1 VSGASSGAVSGAQ
14 SIGVGLVSL
23 GWMGRLHSKAYRAVP
38 ATYPELGV
46 RPVLVHAA
54 DTAPD
59 RADYAR
65 DVLGYR
71 SASAD
76 YRAVLADPDVDV
88 VSICAP
94 NALHREIALAAVE
107 AGKPFWIEKP
117 VGRDAA
123 ETAEIA
129 AAAAKA
135 ELVTSVGYNYRNAP
149 AVAHIRELVAG
160 GELGRVTS
168 VRCVFLNGQAAD
180 PRVALSWRYQREHAG
195 SGVLGDL
202 LCHVAD
208 LVTYAAGPSTGPI
221 AEVSAASA
229 IVHARRPIAEMG
241 TGTVFSL
248 VEGDDVELGE
258 VDNEDHAAALVRFA
272 GGAIGTLEVS
282 RVAVGPQSQLLLE
295 VSGTGGSAT
304 WDFERLNEL
313 RVARLGDAGY
323 TTVLAH
329 GGLGDYGRF
338 QPGPG
343 IAMGYD
349 DLKVI
354 EAARFLRAVLERDT
368 SGAAHCT
375 VADAHAAAEV
385 VQAAVDS
392 AASGS
397 WVRVKPT

>member
-1 VSGASSGAVSGAQ
+1 MSAPAGSARP
-14 SIGVGLVSL
+14 IGVGLVSL
-23 GWMGRLHSKAYRAVP
+23 GWMGRLHSKAYLAVP

-46 RPVLVHAA
+46 RPVLMHAA

-59 RADYAR
+59 RAEYAQ

-71 SASAD
+71 TASAD
-76 YRAVLADPDVDV
+76 YRAVLADPGVDV

-94 NALHREIALAAVE
+94 NALHREIALAAAE

-123 ETAEIA
+123 QTAEIA
-129 AAAAKA
+129 EAAGKA

-149 AVAHIRELVAG
+149 AVAHIRELVAA
-160 GELGRVTS
+160 GELGRVTG
-168 VRCVFLNGQAAD
+168 VRCLFLNGQAAD
-180 PRVALSWRYQREHAG
+180 PRVALSWRFQREHAG
-195 SGVLGDL
+195 SGVLADL

-208 LVTYAAGPSTGPI
+208 LVAYAAGPSTGPI

-229 IVHARRPIAEMG
+229 IVHARRPLAEMG
-241 TGTVFSL
+241 AGTVFSMA
-248 VEGDDVELGE
+248 EGDDVALGE

-295 VSGTGGSAT
+295 VSGTGGSAS
-304 WDFERLNEL
+304 WDFERMNEL

-329 GGLGDYGRF
+329 GGLGDYARF

-368 SGAAHCT
+368 AGSAHCT

-397 WVRVKPT
+397 WVRVKEVAAR

>member
-1 VSGASSGAVSGAQ
+1 MNAPGEV
-14 SIGVGLVSL
+14 GVGLVSL
-23 GWMGRLHSKAYRAVP
+23 GWMGRLHTKAYQAVP
-38 ATYPELGV
+38 VTYPELAV
-46 RPVLVHAA
+46 RPVLAHAA

-59 RADYAR
+59 RAAFAR

-71 SASAD
+71 NASAD
-76 YRAVLADPDVDV
+76 YREVLADPAVDV

-94 NALHREIALAAVE
+94 NALHREIALAAAE

-123 ETAEIA
+123 ETADIA
-129 AAAAKA
+129 AAAGKA
-135 ELVTSVGYNYRNAP
+135 QLVTSVGYNYRNAP
-149 AVAHIRELVAG
+149 AVAHIRDLVSG
-160 GELGRVTS
+160 GELGRITG

-180 PRVALSWRYQREHAG
+180 PRVALSWRFQREFAG

-202 LCHVAD
+202 LSHVAD
-208 LVTYAAGPSTGPI
+208 LVAYVAGPSAGAIT
-221 AEVSAASA
+221 EVSAASA
-229 IVHARRPIAEMG
+229 IVHPERPVVEMG
-241 TGTVFSL
+241 AGTVFTL
-248 VEGDDVELGE
+248 AEGDAELGPVE
-258 VDNEDHAAALVRFA
+258 NEDHAAALVRFA

-282 RVAVGPQSQLLLE
+282 RVAVGPQCQLLLE
-295 VSGTGGSAT
+295 VSGTEGAAS
-304 WDFERLNEL
+304 WDFERMNEL
-313 RVARLGDAGY
+313 RVARLGGPGY

-329 GGLGDYGRF
+329 GGLGEYARF

-343 IAMGYD
+343 MAMGYD

-354 EAARFLRAVLERDT
+354 EAARFLAAVLERDT
-368 SGAAHCT
+368 TGSAHCT

-397 WVRVKPT
+397 WVRVKEVRP

>member
-1 VSGASSGAVSGAQ
+1 MSAAKPV
-14 SIGVGLVSL
+14 GVGLVSL
-23 GWMGRLHSKAYRAVP
+23 GWMGQLHSKAYRAVP

-65 DVLGYR
+65 DVLGYHR
-71 SASAD
+71 ASAD
-76 YRAVLADPDVDV
+76 YRAVLDDAGVDV

-94 NALHREIALAAVE
+94 NALHREIALAAAE

-117 VGRDAA
+117 AGRDAA

-129 AAAAKA
+129 SAAAKA

-149 AVAHIRELVAG
+149 AVAHIRELVAA
-160 GELGRVTS
+160 GELGRVTG

-180 PRVALSWRYQREHAG
+180 PRVALSWRFQREHAG

-208 LVTYAAGPSTGPI
+208 LVAYAAGPSTGPI
-221 AEVSAASA
+221 TEVSAASA
-229 IVHARRPIAEMG
+229 IVHPRRPIAEMG
-241 TGTVFSL
+241 SGTVFSL
-248 VEGDDVELGE
+248 AEGDVELGE
-258 VDNEDHAAALVRFA
+258 VDNDDHAAALVRFA

-282 RVAVGPQSQLLLE
+282 RVAVGPQTQLLLE
-295 VSGTGGSAT
+295 VSGTEGSAT
-304 WDFERLNEL
+304 WDFERMNEL
-313 RVARLGDAGY
+313 RVARLGGSGY

-329 GGLGDYGRF
+329 GGLGEYARF

-354 EAARFLRAVLERDT
+354 EAARFLRAVLEGDT
-368 SGAAHCT
+368 AGTAHCT
-375 VADAHAAAEV
+375 VVDAHAAAEV

-397 WVRVKPT
+397 WVRVKEVAAQ

>member
-1 VSGASSGAVSGAQ
+1 MSAAQGGGAQ
-14 SIGVGLVSL
+14 PVGVGLVSL
-23 GWMGRLHSKAYRAVP
+23 GWMGRLHSKSYLAVP

-71 SASAD
+71 TAGAD

-94 NALHREIALAAVE
+94 NALHREVALAAVE

-149 AVAHIRELVAG
+149 AVAHIRELVAT
-160 GELGRVTS
+160 GELGRVTG

-180 PRVALSWRYQREHAG
+180 PRVALSWRFQREHAG

-208 LVTYAAGPSTGPI
+208 LVAYAAGPSAGPI

-229 IVHARRPIAEMG
+229 IVHTRRPVAAMG

-248 VEGDDVELGE
+248 AEGDDVELGE

-295 VSGTGGSAT
+295 VTGTGGSAT
-304 WDFERLNEL
+304 WDFERMNEL

-397 WVRVKPT
+397 WVRVKHE

>member
-1 VSGASSGAVSGAQ
+1 VSAAQGGATQ
-14 SIGVGLVSL
+14 PIGVGLVSL

-38 ATYPELGV
+38 ASYPELGV

-71 SASAD
+71 TASAD

-94 NALHREIALAAVE
+94 NALHREVALAAVE

-149 AVAHIRELVAG
+149 AVAHIRELVAS

-229 IVHARRPIAEMG
+229 IVHARRPIAELG

-313 RVARLGDAGY
+313 RVARLGGAGY

-329 GGLGDYGRF
+329 GGLGDYARF

>member
-1 VSGASSGAVSGAQ
+1 MSGARP
-14 SIGVGLVSL
+14 IGVGLISL
-23 GWMGRLHSKAYRAVP
+23 GWMGRLHSKAYLAVP

-59 RADYAR
+59 RAEYAR
-65 DVLGYR
+65 NVLGYR
-71 SASAD
+71 TASAD
-76 YRAVLADPDVDV
+76 YRAVLDDPAVDV

-94 NALHREIALAAVE
+94 NALHREIALAAAE

-241 TGTVFSL
+241 TDIEAQSAGAHETAIESARTPALQRIAVIDDRRPSDTVPALQCLYGPARLWDPYGLRSIARR
-248 VEGDDVELGE
+248 
-258 VDNEDHAAALVRFA
+258 AAAVQF
-272 GGAIGTLEVS
+272 S
-282 RVAVGPQSQLLLE
+282 
-295 VSGTGGSAT
+295 
-304 WDFERLNEL
+304 
-313 RVARLGDAGY
+313 VARWCHGISTWFYWCSERRAAGEF
-323 TTVLAH
+323 
-329 GGLGDYGRF
+329 GGHPSR
-338 QPGPG
+338 
-343 IAMGYD
+343 
-349 DLKVI
+349 
-354 EAARFLRAVLERDT
+354 
-368 SGAAHCT
+368 T
-375 VADAHAAAEV
+375 VAIEQEAEGAKTPSRQGLKPKGAHDTQNHA
-385 VQAAVDS
+385 
-392 AASGS
+392 
-397 WVRVKPT
+397 R